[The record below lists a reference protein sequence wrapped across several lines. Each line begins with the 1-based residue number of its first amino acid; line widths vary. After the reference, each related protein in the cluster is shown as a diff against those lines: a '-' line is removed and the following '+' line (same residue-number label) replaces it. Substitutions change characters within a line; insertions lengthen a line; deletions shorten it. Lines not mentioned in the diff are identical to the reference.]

1 MARPITLFT
10 GQWADLPFEEVC
22 RLASEWGYDGL
33 EIACWGD
40 HFEVDKALA
49 DDVYVERKQETLAKY
64 NLQVFAISNHL
75 VGQAVCDHPIDER
88 HQGILPAPDL
98 GRRRARRAYASGP
111 PRRSRT
117 PPGPPR
123 KLGVEDRRRLHR
135 LVDLAHPG
143 DVPAGARRR

>member
-49 DDVYVERKQETLAKY
+49 DDSYVERKRETLAKH
-64 NLQVFAISNHL
+64 NLKVFAISNHL

-88 HQGILPAPDL
+88 HQDILPGRDL
-98 GRRRARRAYASGP
+98 GRRGARGRPPAGRRGDQGHRAGGGEARRARRSSASP
-111 PRRSRT
+111 ARRSGT
-117 PPGPPR
+117 PWR
-123 KLGVEDRRRLHR
+123 CSRRCRRR
-135 LVDLAHPG
+135 
-143 DVPAGARRR
+143 

>member
-49 DDVYVERKQETLAKY
+49 DESYVDRKRETLAKY
-64 NLQVFAISNHL
+64 NLKVFAISNHL

-88 HQGILPAPDL
+88 HQGILPARIWGDGDARGGPPA
-98 GRRRARRAYASGP
+98 GRRGDQGHRAGRRASSAWTRSSASPARRSGTP
-111 PRRSRT
+111 WRCSRRC
-117 PPGPPR
+117 
-123 KLGVEDRRRLHR
+123 RRR
-135 LVDLAHPG
+135 
-143 DVPAGARRR
+143 